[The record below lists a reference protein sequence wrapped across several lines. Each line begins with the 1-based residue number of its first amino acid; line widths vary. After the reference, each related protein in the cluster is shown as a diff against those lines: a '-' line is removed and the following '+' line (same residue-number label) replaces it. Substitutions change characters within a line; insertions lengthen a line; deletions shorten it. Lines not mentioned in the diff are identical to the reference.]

1 MPILM
6 VLLQFKNISFLPP
19 VRPNLV
25 PKLKCASIFMKIDT
39 VNNGV
44 SNNANE
50 MWKFQLLATPR
61 LNFVPKINFT
71 SVVMKTD
78 TMNN

>member
-1 MPILM
+1 
-6 VLLQFKNISFLPP
+6 
-19 VRPNLV
+19 
-25 PKLKCASIFMKIDT
+25 MKIDT

>member
-1 MPILM
+1 MLILM
-6 VLLQFKNISFLPP
+6 VLLEFKNISFLPP

-50 MWKFQLLATPR
+50 IWKF
-61 LNFVPKINFT
+61 
-71 SVVMKTD
+71 
-78 TMNN
+78 